1 LYIIVGG
8 KMDLIDEFKQRINE
22 FVELKEAGKIDN
34 EKLATLI
41 DVVKQNPALS
51 KTEIAEKVYGSKT
64 RTENVYNLI
73 KKAFELLESENP
85 SQTQEITKEERKIM
99 KEAFKTLILEKAA
112 PYRPV
117 LQELAQ
123 QFGEEVLSSYYISQ
137 MAITIALQS
146 VDLDVDGARELLK
159 KMYGNKHE
167 FEEWVVQH
175 LTALLE
181 AKRGAQEILK
191 MQAEISELK
200 SFAYEMYKRMVIA
213 TYEKERAEYMKNK
226 LMEAFKTAAVLVLDR
241 DVAVRIGAYIDMMLK
256 DAEKYEPPALKEL
269 RRLEAIEKQVEE
281 EEKGKEI
288 NIEEARK
295 K

>member
-1 LYIIVGG
+1 
-8 KMDLIDEFKQRINE
+8 MDYKFEDFKQHINE
-22 FVELKEAGKIDN
+22 FDINKFDEDLR
-34 EKLATLI
+34 KLY
-41 DVVKQNPALS
+41 DYVKQNPTATVTDVSKALFGDD
-51 KTEIAEKVYGSKT
+51 KHTHVIQRLA
-64 RTENVYNLI
+64 N
-73 KKAFELLESENP
+73 KAFELLENENP
-85 SQTQEITKEERKIM
+85 PTTQELTKEEQKAM
-99 KEAFKTLILEKAA
+99 KQSFKTLILEKAA

-117 LQELAQ
+117 LEQLAQ
-123 QFGEEVLSSYYISQ
+123 TFGEDILSSYYIAQ
-137 MAITIALQS
+137 MSIAIAFQS
-146 VDLDVDGARELLK
+146 VDLDFDSAMQLLK

-167 FEEWVVQH
+167 FEEWVVQK
-175 LTALLE
+175 LAALLE

-213 TYEKERAEYMKNK
+213 TYEKEKAEYMKNK

-281 EEKGKEI
+281 EEKGGKEI

>member
-1 LYIIVGG
+1 
-8 KMDLIDEFKQRINE
+8 MDYKFEDFKQHINE
-22 FVELKEAGKIDN
+22 FDVSKFDDDLR
-34 EKLATLI
+34 KLY
-41 DVVKQNPALS
+41 DYVKQNPTATITDVS
-51 KTEIAEKVYGSKT
+51 KAFFGDNKHVHVIQRLV
-64 RTENVYNLI
+64 N
-73 KKAFELLESENP
+73 KAFELLENENP
-85 SQTQEITKEERKIM
+85 PSQNLTKEERKIM
-99 KEAFKTLILEKAA
+99 RETFKTLILEKTG

-123 QFGEEVLSSYYISQ
+123 QFGEEVLSSHYISQ
-137 MAITIALQS
+137 MAITIAMQS
-146 VDLDVDGARELLK
+146 VDLDVDLAMELLK
-159 KMYGNKHE
+159 KMHGNKHE

-191 MQAEISELK
+191 LQEKISELK
-200 SFAYEMYKRMVIA
+200 IFAYEMYKRMVIA

-226 LMEAFKTAAVLVLDR
+226 LMEAFKTAAMLVLDR
-241 DVAVRIGAYIDMMLK
+241 DTAVRIGAYIDMILK

-288 NIEEARK
+288 KIEEARK